1 MSKKGL
7 MLWSG
12 GKDSAAALYK
22 ARQSGIDVTHLITF
36 LYNTTEINS
45 IEPTVYS
52 SGLPKSVIQAQADA
66 IGCQLVTLELPT
78 VFDFTNALLYDKL
91 SDIKNNYG
99 ITHYISGEGA
109 EPTMSIWHSMVSR
122 QMGFVDLLP
131 NSHLLDNVEN
141 EADFIIN
148 SGFKN
153 LVVGANDQYV
163 TEDILGREYDADF
176 REYLNST
183 LNKHGERTHIISAY
197 GEFHTF
203 CYDGPIFN
211 SPVNWDYDKTI
222 TVDTPFHDEHNQRVD
237 YKTHFYLVNLAD
249 T

>member
-22 ARQSGIDVTHLITF
+22 AQQSGIDVTHLITF
-36 LYNTTEINS
+36 LYSTSEINPD
-45 IEPTVYS
+45 EPTVYS
-52 SGLPKSVIQAQADA
+52 SGLSKSVIQAQADA
-66 IGCQLVTLELPT
+66 MGCQLVTLELPT
-78 VFDFTNALLYDKL
+78 VFDFTNAKLYDKL
-91 SDIKNNYG
+91 AEIKNNHE

-109 EPTMSIWHSMVSR
+109 EPTMSMWHSMVAR
-122 QMGFVDLLP
+122 HMGWIDLLP
-131 NSHLLDNVEN
+131 NSHLLDNLEN

-163 TEDILGREYDADF
+163 TEDILGREYNADF

-183 LNKHGERTHIISAY
+183 LNRHGEHTYIISLY

-211 SPVNWDYDKTI
+211 HPVKWKHDKTI
-222 TVDTPFHDEHNQRVD
+222 TVSTPFHDENDQRID
-237 YKTHFYLVNLAD
+237 YKTHFYLVNLAN